1 MENNT
6 IINKYEYKNELL
18 CILITVNLLLPHP
31 ECTGI
36 ILVSN
41 STALDILHYIYQFN
55 TFDFLINAS
64 NTTEKQSFP
73 KDFKECF

>member
-41 STALDILHYIYQFN
+41 STALDILHYIY
-55 TFDFLINAS
+55 
-64 NTTEKQSFP
+64 
-73 KDFKECF
+73 